1 MERSLKEAIEA
12 AAHER
17 VALQEDGP
25 SNTAPLPHA
34 LGNGQEVRDAEGEL
48 AELVDAAA
56 VLALHGGHAAGG
68 HADVAQGEHEL
79 PPPSLV
85 DGAADLR
92 LRRPLRRKRLLRQTS
107 CQALSGA
114 AACRACSECDAAAA

>member
-1 MERSLKEAIEA
+1 MERILEEAIEA
-12 AAHER
+12 AAQKR

-25 SNTAPLPHA
+25 GSTALPHA

-56 VLALHGGHAAGG
+56 ALALHGGHAAGG

>member
-12 AAHER
+12 AAQER
-17 VALQEDGP
+17 VSLQEDGAG
-25 SNTAPLPHA
+25 NTVLPHG

-114 AACRACSECDAAAA
+114 ATCRACSECDAAAA